1 MQSHAL
7 AAWLCF
13 VEHPAGRCC
22 SEAGNDIRTV
32 VFVAF
37 PETVGTLRSMDLFE
51 RTEQVRTGA
60 GERAILVHM
69 DLPDAFG
76 REDLEE
82 FHHLVVSSGVVP
94 VAELLGK
101 RDRPDPALF
110 IGSGKSEELAQ
121 LVRQEE
127 ADVVLFNHALSPA
140 QERNLER
147 AAKCRVLDRTGL
159 ILDIFAQRARTHEGR
174 LQVELAQLRHLASRL
189 VRGWTHLERQKGG
202 IGLRGP
208 GETQLETDRRLIRD
222 RIRAIEAR
230 LEKVRKQR
238 EQGRRARD
246 RSETP
251 LISLVGY
258 TNAGKSTLFN
268 ALTTGEVY
276 VADQLFATLDPT
288 LRKVRVPGV
297 GPAILADTVGFI
309 RHLPHRLVEAFR
321 ATLEETVN
329 ASLLLHITD
338 CSAEE
343 RDDNVASVNEV
354 LEEIG
359 ADQVP
364 VLHVYNKV
372 DRLGDAPRLDRD
384 EQGRPWRVWLSAR
397 EQQGFELLH
406 QAIAERLAEHWVD
419 RWLRLP
425 PEAGRLRA
433 RLHEAGEVLA
443 EEAGTDGAMLLRVHL
458 NRVHFER
465 LLREAGLSEKDVS
478 VPAPQVAEGS
488 AHSYNPERSHKA
500 G

>member
-1 MQSHAL
+1 
-7 AAWLCF
+7 
-13 VEHPAGRCC
+13 
-22 SEAGNDIRTV
+22 
-32 VFVAF
+32 
-37 PETVGTLRSMDLFE
+37 MDLFD
-51 RTEQVRTGA
+51 RTEQARTGA
-60 GERAILVHM
+60 GEQAVLVHIE
-69 DLPDAFG
+69 LPDAVG
-76 REDLEE
+76 REDLAE
-82 FHHLVVSSGVVP
+82 FHHLVTSSGVVP
-94 VAELLGK
+94 AAQLLGK

-110 IGSGKSEELAQ
+110 IGSGKSEELAA
-121 LVRQEE
+121 LVAERE
-127 ADVVLFNHALSPA
+127 ADVVLFNHSLSPA

-147 AAKCRVLDRTGL
+147 AVKCRVLDRTGL

-174 LQVELAQLRHLASRL
+174 LQVELAQLRHLSTRL

-208 GETQLETDRRLIRD
+208 GETQLETDRRLLRD
-222 RIRAIEAR
+222 RIRSIEAR

-238 EQGRRARD
+238 AQGRRARD

-268 ALTTGEVY
+268 ALTEGEVY

-288 LRKVRVPGV
+288 LRKVRVPGA

-309 RHLPHRLVEAFR
+309 RHLPHRLVQAFR

-329 ASLLLHITD
+329 ASLLLHVTD
-338 CSAEE
+338 SSVDE
-343 RDDNVASVNEV
+343 RNDNVAAVNEV
-354 LEEIG
+354 LDEIG
-359 ADQVP
+359 AERVS

-372 DRLGDAPRLDRD
+372 DRLDAAPRMDRD
-384 EQGRPWRVWLSAR
+384 PQGLPWRVWISAHTGA
-397 EQQGFELLH
+397 GFDLLF
-406 QAIAERLAEHWVD
+406 QAIAERLADQWVD

-443 EEAGTDGAMLLRVHL
+443 EDTTTDGGMLLRVHL
-458 NRVHFER
+458 NRLHFER
-465 LLREAGLSEKDVS
+465 LLREAGLREDQVRVTDPS
-478 VPAPQVAEGS
+478 VAETDTP
-488 AHSYNPERSHKA
+488 SYNPERSHRA

>member
-1 MQSHAL
+1 
-7 AAWLCF
+7 
-13 VEHPAGRCC
+13 
-22 SEAGNDIRTV
+22 
-32 VFVAF
+32 
-37 PETVGTLRSMDLFE
+37 MDLFD
-51 RTEQVRTGA
+51 RTEQARTGA
-60 GERAILVHM
+60 GEQAVLVHIE
-69 DLPDAFG
+69 LPDAVG
-76 REDLEE
+76 REDLAE
-82 FHHLVVSSGVVP
+82 FHHLVTSSGVVP
-94 VAELLGK
+94 AAQLLGK

-110 IGSGKSEELAQ
+110 IGSGKSEELAA
-121 LVRQEE
+121 LVAERE
-127 ADVVLFNHALSPA
+127 ADVVLFNHSLSPA

-147 AAKCRVLDRTGL
+147 AVKCRVLDRTGL

-174 LQVELAQLRHLASRL
+174 LQVELAQLRHLSTRL

-208 GETQLETDRRLIRD
+208 GETQLETDRRLLRD
-222 RIRAIEAR
+222 RIRSIEAR

-238 EQGRRARD
+238 AQGRRARD

-268 ALTTGEVY
+268 ALTEGEVY

-288 LRKVRVPGV
+288 LRKVRVPGA

-309 RHLPHRLVEAFR
+309 RHLPHRLVQAFR

-329 ASLLLHITD
+329 ASLLLHVTD
-338 CSAEE
+338 SSVDE
-343 RDDNVASVNEV
+343 RNDNVAAVNEV
-354 LEEIG
+354 LGEIG
-359 ADQVP
+359 AERVP

-372 DRLGDAPRLDRD
+372 DRLDAAPRMDRD
-384 EQGRPWRVWLSAR
+384 PQGLPWRVWISAHTGA
-397 EQQGFELLH
+397 GFDLLF
-406 QAIAERLAEHWVD
+406 QAIAERLADQWVD

-443 EEAGTDGAMLLRVHL
+443 EDTTTDGGMLLRVHL
-458 NRVHFER
+458 NRLHFER
-465 LLREAGLSEKDVS
+465 LLREAGLREDQVRVTDPS
-478 VPAPQVAEGS
+478 VAETDTP
-488 AHSYNPERSHKA
+488 SYNPERSHRA